1 MSGSHSQE
9 GNYEN
14 TDGSD
19 IHTLLDYSTRIL
31 FLVFMRGDVPPS
43 TLQGE
48 FEGVY
53 FVWKDWWMMHYMP
66 ICVISFHKYQN
77 RQFCWIL
84 YLKYQFSPWW
94 PQTWEK
100 IQTSRRCLRKFFRI
114 EEICCSYYRVC
125 HPFIES
131 LAAVISHICGN
142 FIQ

>member
-48 FEGVY
+48 FEGVLCLEGLVNDALHANLCY
-53 FVWKDWWMMHYMP
+53 FLP
-66 ICVISFHKYQN
+66 
-77 RQFCWIL
+77 
-84 YLKYQFSPWW
+84 
-94 PQTWEK
+94 
-100 IQTSRRCLRKFFRI
+100 
-114 EEICCSYYRVC
+114 
-125 HPFIES
+125 
-131 LAAVISHICGN
+131 
-142 FIQ
+142 